1 MQSIFP
7 RLASYLKSNSFGL
20 NFINFLVVEI
30 FVKRCHAIF
39 KARVDT
45 QRAFQNHS
53 GISKRISLNQYFP
66 MICICKTFANGKFSY
81 WKRRNVKIQFAGCR
95 GVRRSQSPQ
104 MQTGGGDGTLSHFFP
119 EGRAPSTPRP
129 YFMDRQK
136 RGQKLLSMAV
146 QEKLSKRG
154 FYKGQGTYP
163 RPKGHKFCWFSP
175 AAGQLATNCASLL
188 RTENWELRTQHK

>member
-30 FVKRCHAIF
+30 FVKWCHAIF

-81 WKRRNVKIQFAGCR
+81 LKRRNVKIQFAGR
-95 GVRRSQSPQ
+95 RRSQSPNADWWRLDALTLFPRRRSSIDTSSILHG
-104 MQTGGGDGTLSHFFP
+104 QTE
-119 EGRAPSTPRP
+119 EGSEAFKHGSSRKTFQTWVS
-129 YFMDRQK
+129 
-136 RGQKLLSMAV
+136 
-146 QEKLSKRG
+146 
-154 FYKGQGTYP
+154 
-163 RPKGHKFCWFSP
+163 
-175 AAGQLATNCASLL
+175 
-188 RTENWELRTQHK
+188 

>member
-1 MQSIFP
+1 
-7 RLASYLKSNSFGL
+7 
-20 NFINFLVVEI
+20 
-30 FVKRCHAIF
+30 
-39 KARVDT
+39 
-45 QRAFQNHS
+45 
-53 GISKRISLNQYFP
+53 

-81 WKRRNVKIQFAGCR
+81 WKRRNVKIQFAGR

-104 MQTGGGDGTLSHFFP
+104 CWHFFP
-119 EGRAPSTPRP
+119 EGQAPSTPRP

-154 FYKGQGTYP
+154 FHKGQGTYP

-188 RTENWELRTQHK
+188 RTENSGLSTNRKNPQKQLESLSQLVPAFLPTHWVEKSERAASKRDFWHKELNFCQK